1 MKEDETTQLP
11 KLGDGAEF
19 SALPPRDHLIKSRA
33 QSTPRKGGADLSTG
47 QGPRPPSEVGPPAW
61 HSLVSAHKSL
71 EKMHTQPKLNQ
82 ETAESQTEELRSK
95 EMEKIEQSSEGL

>member
-1 MKEDETTQLP
+1 MEQRTGPHHFREEDARLTDRRMKEDETTQLP

-47 QGPRPPSEVGPPAW
+47 AGA
-61 HSLVSAHKSL
+61 
-71 EKMHTQPKLNQ
+71 
-82 ETAESQTEELRSK
+82 TATL
-95 EMEKIEQSSEGL
+95 